1 MKQLSTQEIVKRDP
15 TIKEAGV
22 DWERVYALMYDTI
35 KKNTHRI
42 MRSGNTLFWYQLLPN
57 KQIKFITLTADP
69 KSEIDDRTKEFR
81 QAAKAAGL
89 IISQEL

>member
-1 MKQLSTQEIVKRDP
+1 MKQISTQEIVKRDP

-57 KQIKFITLTADP
+57 KQIKFIVMTADP
-69 KSEIDDRTKEFR
+69 ENQIGARTQEFQR
-81 QAAKAAGL
+81 AAEAAGL
-89 IISQEL
+89 QIVN